1 MPAKSDF
8 EGVARRKC
16 IFKLL
21 IQLKIKFEF
30 LQIFFLFSAFWH
42 FHLNE
47 RRDVVPVVT
56 FKSSIRQFNG
66 CTGSSRPAAILRV
79 TNSARLPPNSAASV
93 PIVIGRA
100 GLQHL

>member
-30 LQIFFLFSAFWH
+30 LQIFFLFSAFLH
-42 FHLNE
+42 FHLND
-47 RRDVVPVVT
+47 RRDVVPVVA

-79 TNSARLPPNSAASV
+79 TNSARLTNSAAVCQS
-93 PIVIGRA
+93 
-100 GLQHL
+100 L

>member
-42 FHLNE
+42 FHLND
-47 RRDVVPVVT
+47 RRDVVPVVA